1 MRIANLC
8 LTLVSLLAA
17 FQMPPATAG
26 ERQGSR
32 PAMAPED
39 TSRARVIVT
48 WRSDAALLRQHPA
61 TRSDSRER
69 VATAFQRRADAL
81 ALRAGVRLA
90 AGRAV
95 GERSQVIGAAGLD
108 SAALAARLAGHAD
121 VESVVVDQRRRALMA
136 PNDPLFGA
144 GPAVN
149 RPLLSGGP
157 VVGQWYLRAPD
168 DLFRSA
174 INAPAA
180 WDRTIGSPGI
190 VVAVLDTGVRGDHV
204 DLQGQL
210 LPGRDFVTDIH
221 YANDGDAR
229 DGDASDPGDWITVGE
244 NASGPLRGCGVGPS
258 SWHGTKVAGIIGAAT
273 NNGLGMAG
281 IAHGA
286 RILPVRVLGKCGGFD
301 SDIAAGMRWAAGID
315 QPGLPGSTTPARVL
329 NLSLGGTGACSVT
342 YRQAVAEVNARGAVI
357 VAAAGNSV
365 GQAVGTPANC
375 PGVIAVA
382 GLRHAGTK
390 VGFSDLGPEITI
402 AAPGGNCV
410 NITAGSPCLYPI
422 LTTSNA
428 GTTVPLAGGSIY
440 TDSFG
445 ISVGTSFATPI
456 VAGTAALMLS
466 ARPELTP
473 AELRSTLQATARAFP
488 TSGADNGPDDP
499 TPVPQCVAPT
509 GAEQL
514 QCYCTVGLC
523 GAGMLDA
530 AAAVAAVAQGP
541 YARIAVTPASP
552 VAGSAVQLSGA
563 TTLLAPGRSVV
574 AWEWVLVSGGG
585 AVTAFSGATNGAS
598 AGLQPVAP
606 GSVTVRLT
614 VTDDLGAR
622 ASADSSFSVAP
633 APVVTPPPTSTSAG
647 SSSGGGAVSMA
658 WLALLG
664 LAAGALATGQGGA
677 RTPGKRRG
685 TTRH

>member
-1 MRIANLC
+1 
-8 LTLVSLLAA
+8 
-17 FQMPPATAG
+17 
-26 ERQGSR
+26 
-32 PAMAPED
+32 
-39 TSRARVIVT
+39 VT
-48 WRSDAALLRQHPA
+48 WRSDAALLRKHPA
-61 TRSDSRER
+61 TRSDSREH
-69 VATAFQRRADAL
+69 VAAAFQRRADAL
-81 ALRAGVRLA
+81 TSRAGVRLA

-95 GERSQVIGAAGLD
+95 GERSQVIGATGLD

-121 VESVVVDQRRRALMA
+121 VESVVVDQRRRALMV
-136 PNDPLFGA
+136 PNDPLFSA

-157 VVGQWYLRAPD
+157 LAGQWYLRAPD

-180 WDRTIGSPGI
+180 WDRTVGSPDI
-190 VVAVLDTGVRGDHV
+190 VVAVLDTGVRNDHV
-204 DLQGQL
+204 DLQGRL
-210 LPGRDFVTDIH
+210 LPGQDLVTDIN

-244 NASGPLRGCGVGPS
+244 NASGPLRGCGVGSS

-301 SDIAAGMRWAAGID
+301 SDIAAGMRWAVGID

-342 YRQAVAEVNARGAVI
+342 YQRAVAEVNARGAVI

-390 VGFSDLGPEITI
+390 VGFSDLGAEITI

-440 TDSFG
+440 TDSFD

-473 AELRSTLQATARAFP
+473 AELRRTLQATARAFP
-488 TSGADNGPDDP
+488 TSGADNGPDDS
-499 TPVPQCVAPT
+499 TPVPHCVAPT

-514 QCYCTVGLC
+514 QCYCSVGLC

-530 AAAVAAVAQGP
+530 AAAVAAVTQAP
-541 YARIAVTPASP
+541 FARIAVTPASP
-552 VAGSAVQLSGA
+552 VAGSAVQLSGTA
-563 TTLLAPGRSVV
+563 SLLAPGRSVS
-574 AWEWVLVSGGG
+574 AWEWALISGGG
-585 AVTAFSGATNGAS
+585 AVTSFSGATNGAS
-598 AGLQPVAP
+598 ASLLPAAA

-633 APVVTPPPTSTSAG
+633 APVVTPPPPPVTTG
-647 SSSGGGAVSMA
+647 SGSGGGALSMV

-664 LAAGALATGQGGA
+664 LATWVLGRRRDGAG
-677 RTPGKRRG
+677 TPGK
-685 TTRH
+685 